1 MTSYLIDILENDPIT
16 VIIIYS
22 VISISAPMGGV
33 LMGGIFADRYGGY
46 KGKNVLR
53 ALKLCFAFGVVAF
66 VFAFPIGFLYSIIYI
81 SVLLWSFL
89 FFGAAIVPVGTG
101 IMVSSV
107 RRYINLKKGI
117 VKLLLVV

>member
-1 MTSYLIDILENDPIT
+1 MYFIVTGIQFWMTSYLIDILHYDSVTVMIVFSTVSIT
-16 VIIIYS
+16 
-22 VISISAPMGGV
+22 APMGGV

-46 KGKNVLR
+46 KGKSALR

-66 VFAFPIGFLYSIIYI
+66 VFAFPLGFLYSLIYI

-89 FFGAAIVPVGTG
+89 FFGAAIIPIGTG

-107 RRYINLKKGI
+107 RR
-117 VKLLLVV
+117 